1 MSLQKFRE
9 TSFLIQEANKE
20 VRCHC
25 RMNMDSDPPEL
36 QIELALGETGDRRI
50 VIADQELTF
59 TIQALQAAQQF
70 LEPSDQDVDF
80 VEEPEIYE

>member
-1 MSLQKFRE
+1 
-9 TSFLIQEANKE
+9 
-20 VRCHC
+20 
-25 RMNMDSDPPEL
+25 MNMDSDPPEL